1 MAPESGN
8 DKVKGADWIKP
19 VYGLFKRR
27 GEGAG

>member
-8 DKVKGADWIKP
+8 DKVKGAVWIML

-27 GEGAG
+27 RDGR